1 MDKIKILLALA
12 LGYFI
17 YNKVAAKPVGP
28 KITGSIIPSNLPTGV
43 KLVFSKVGTI
53 IFDRNMNNIYEYDL
67 PNYGIAVTG
76 EKGSAMYSVVIGND
90 FLNGIQGFV
99 LKSDVTEK

>member
-1 MDKIKILLALA
+1 MDKIKIIALIA
-12 LGYFI
+12 LGYLVFK
-17 YNKVAAKPVGP
+17 KVAAQPAAP
-28 KITGSIIPSNLPTGV
+28 RRTGSIIPSNLPTGV

-53 IFDRNMNNIYEYDL
+53 IFDRDFNNIYEYDM

-76 EKGSAMYSVVIGND
+76 EKGYDMYSVVIGND